1 MYSQRSIA
9 ARSELGEG
17 HRSPLGI
24 EFYNT
29 IPRKFPSDLRVDEY
43 TPWVG
48 GRIRC
53 GSMNVAPRP
62 PGQSAFAPENLR
74 ASRGVL
80 QVHPQRQQASRVA
93 RATAYQV
100 RVRDQSEKAIQ
111 VEMIHATTCNEPT
124 ILSRPKK
131 PFDRGCH
138 SEQPAIVPIARDE
151 HQSNRQ
157 PARARQRE

>member
-1 MYSQRSIA
+1 MRSSDFAIQRTCAAPIPGFSGARLNLTSETLWIICALPRKVSSGSPTFMPMYSQRSIA

-111 VEMIHATTCNEPT
+111 VE
-124 ILSRPKK
+124 
-131 PFDRGCH
+131 
-138 SEQPAIVPIARDE
+138 
-151 HQSNRQ
+151 
-157 PARARQRE
+157 